1 MLSNKSQRLLCSQDV
16 EQMTVQSS
24 CQVLTAMFTSPK
36 HPKARTLN
44 QASRSVAIA
53 IFFFRFNPAVTL
65 KLLWSF
71 WCNCNPVVNLWL
83 FSWTFWWSVCT
94 IGLILDAETLFCWQ
108 FNNGLIKRS
117 KNLKARAD
125 YFMSTILRELHGFW
139 ERPGLRTLPRAAQ
152 TNAVILK
159 MCCSVRSHSLRRV
172 LFWVCPSVPRC
183 LRASPS

>member
-24 CQVLTAMFTSPK
+24 CQVLTAMFVYQTSK
-36 HPKARTLN
+36 SQNTESGIEKCCHCN
-44 QASRSVAIA
+44 E
-53 IFFFRFNPAVTL
+53 FYRFNPAVTL